1 MAKGKSHLEES
12 FLLTWNSTVSGS
24 EPVQQHRFAAPE
36 RQWRFDFAWPDALV
50 AVEIDGGIFVGGGH
64 SRGMQFT
71 GDCEKLNAAVMR
83 GWSVLR
89 FTTVDLRKRPV
100 QCVEEV
106 ARLLEMKRGTP
117 NAKGGS

>member
-1 MAKGKSHLEES
+1 MSKKSHLEEA
-12 FLLTWNSTVSGS
+12 FLFTWNSTISGS

-106 ARLLEMKRGTP
+106 ARLLEMKRGT
-117 NAKGGS
+117 KGNQ